1 MIEFYDLY
9 PIHWIISFEIIIST
23 ERYERTRMNRM
34 MMVQWKHDCNRF
46 LTCLFVVTVLL
57 FQGTNSA
64 SFVPTW
70 RQSTTTT
77 TTTTTTTSTTTT
89 TTTDWF
95 QLNKNM
101 MVRRDS
107 YKERNQALKVTNNN
121 FKNQY
126 SKKEE
131 FQSLLDNLV
140 MQYSS
145 QNDTHNMD
153 GDQKYEI
160 MTEITNLLTCHEI
173 ANKLDSTVLQFSD
186 ADEKERIQIMQ
197 QIEQFAIQM
206 HQLQNKYHS
215 PLLSN
220 QEHDVTNHIHKQQPD
235 SESEKLH
242 SLHITPPESLKPTIP
257 VPTIVTNNV
266 HHPVNGPQTQQ
277 VNLGSKIINARTDHS
292 NKIKAYSKKEK
303 DGINDATIEPYLM
316 GSSNIDSAQDE
327 TEVTAS
333 RNELE
338 EIIDKVTESDMHI
351 TEEQEEEEVASAEE
365 EVEEVDIAIV
375 GAGIGGLCAG
385 AILNTVYGKKV
396 GIYESHYL
404 PGGCAHAFDRIATID
419 GKKVEFTF
427 DSGPTIVLGCSSKP
441 YNPLRQ
447 VLNVVGVDDQ
457 VEWIPYDG
465 WGMIEH
471 PGSSTFDE
479 KRWRVELGRD
489 KFQQGPLTLFG
500 GSADAVKELNDL
512 HQATKGLVTGATDIP
527 AMAMRSGKSALIP
540 LLQYLPSLIGLIQ
553 QGPEITQ
560 GTFAPFMDGPK
571 FVVKNTWLRNW
582 LDALAFSL
590 SGLPACR
597 TSAAAMAYVL
607 YDMHFRSDKDGSK
620 STLDYPRG
628 GLGKVIDALV
638 YGVEQGS
645 NQSKVNLKS
654 HVDSIQTSTDG
665 SRVLGL
671 KLKNGKIIKAKDGV
685 ICNAPVWSL
694 ANLIDNDLAKLRMN
708 ELKSM
713 PSKTDMHTPK
723 QTWFVPPSTNTK
735 KGQRSSI
742 KYEQPKSL
750 LNGKTSLL
758 EKCNTSEMTGSFL
771 HLHLALNATGLDLDS
786 MEAHYTV
793 MDRGLEGDGTCTT
806 ILDDNDTNN
815 GEEKIVVDGPCGE
828 LNMIAVSNPCVLDR
842 SLAPDGTIVVHAYGA
857 GNEPYDVWK
866 NLKRNSAEYLQ
877 LKEKRSQV
885 LWKAVESIIPDA
897 RDRVMLDLVGS
908 PITHERF
915 LRRPR

>member
-1 MIEFYDLY
+1 
-9 PIHWIISFEIIIST
+9 
-23 ERYERTRMNRM
+23 M
-34 MMVQWKHDCNRF
+34 MQWKHYCRRLF
-46 LTCLFVVTVLL
+46 PCLFVVTVI
-57 FQGTNSA
+57 FQGTDGA
-64 SFVPTW
+64 SFVTTW
-70 RQSTTTT
+70 RQSTTRRSYEK
-77 TTTTTTTSTTTT
+77 TST
-89 TTTDWF
+89 WF
-95 QLNKNM
+95 RSNNDIV
-101 MVRRDS
+101 VRRDL
-107 YKERNQALKVTNNN
+107 YQRTKALLKVTSNN
-121 FKNQY
+121 KNLY
-126 SKKEE
+126 SKKDE
-131 FQSLLDNLV
+131 FQSLLDDLV
-140 MQYSS
+140 LQYSSS
-145 QNDTHNMD
+145 QNDTNNMN
-153 GDQKYEI
+153 GDQKYAI
-160 MTEITNLLTCHEI
+160 MTDITNLLTCHEI
-173 ANKLDSTVLQFSD
+173 VNKLDSTVLEFSE
-186 ADEKERIQIMQ
+186 ADEKERIRMMQ
-197 QIEQFAIQM
+197 QIEQFAIQI
-206 HQLQNKYHS
+206 HQLQNKYPS
-215 PLLSN
+215 PLLSS
-220 QEHDVTNHIHKQQPD
+220 QGDTTLET
-235 SESEKLH
+235 
-242 SLHITPPESLKPTIP
+242 T
-257 VPTIVTNNV
+257 VPSSTLGTNNI
-266 HHPVNGPQTQQ
+266 HHPTNGPQIKQ
-277 VNLGSKIINARTDHS
+277 VNLGSRIVNTGMKYS
-292 NKIKAYSKKEK
+292 NKINSDSNNEK
-303 DGINDATIEPYLM
+303 GETNDVTIEQYVM
-316 GSSNIDSAQDE
+316 ESNNIDSAQDE
-327 TEVTAS
+327 LEVSAS
-333 RNELE
+333 SNDPEKVM
-338 EIIDKVTESDMHI
+338 DKVEASDMGI
-351 TEEQEEEEVASAEE
+351 TQEEEEVTSTEE
-365 EVEEVDIAIV
+365 EVEEVDVAIV

-385 AILNTVYGKKV
+385 AILNTVYGMKV

-404 PGGCAHAFDRIATID
+404 PGGCAHAFDRTATID

-447 VLNVVGVDDQ
+447 VLNVIGVDDQ

-471 PGSSTFDE
+471 PCSSTGDE

-489 KFQQGPLTLFG
+489 KFQQGPLTQFG

-512 HQATKGLVTGATDIP
+512 HQATKGLVTGAIEIP

-571 FVVKNTWLRNW
+571 FVVKNVWLRNW

-607 YDMHFRSDKDGSK
+607 YDMHFRSDNDGSK

-638 YGVEQGS
+638 HGVEQGS

-654 HVDSIQTSTDG
+654 HVDCIQTSTDG
-665 SRVLGL
+665 TRVIGL
-671 KLKNGKIIKAKDGV
+671 KLKSGKIIRAKDGV

-694 ANLIDNDLAKLRMN
+694 SNLIDNDLAKLRMN
-708 ELKSM
+708 QLKSI
-713 PSKTDMHTPK
+713 PPKTDMHPPK
-723 QTWFVPPSTNTK
+723 QTWFVPPSIDTK
-735 KGQRSSI
+735 KGKRSSI

-750 LNGKTSLL
+750 LNSETSLL

-793 MDRGLEGDGTCTT
+793 MDRGLEGDGTYTT
-806 ILDDNDTNN
+806 IIDDHDLTNN
-815 GEEKIVVDGPCGE
+815 QQKIVVDGPCGE

-857 GNEPYDVWK
+857 GNEPYDIWK
-866 NLKRNSAEYLQ
+866 DLKRNSPEYLQ
-877 LKEKRSQV
+877 LKNERSQV
-885 LWKAVESIIPDA
+885 LWKAVEAIIPDA
-897 RDRVMLDLVGS
+897 RDRVILDLVGS